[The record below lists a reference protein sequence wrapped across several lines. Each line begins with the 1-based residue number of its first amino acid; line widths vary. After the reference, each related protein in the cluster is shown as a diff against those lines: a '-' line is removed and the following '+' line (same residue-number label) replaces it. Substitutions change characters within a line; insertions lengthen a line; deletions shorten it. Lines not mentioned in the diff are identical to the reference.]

1 MTSWPSVRSSTRGGG
16 RIITGLRLISVRSA
30 PCVRI
35 ATCIS
40 GRVEAV
46 VNCGPQFNY
55 GTTGGTW
62 SYTGDG
68 YDSMTITPT
77 EGDVQLELAGSIP
90 LGVLGARCY
99 GRTTL
104 TQGQS
109 AFVALSWA
117 GGDVP
122 ANQDEASPC

>member
-1 MTSWPSVRSSTRGGG
+1 MTVHDFLAVGPVQREGRRADYHRPQPEFGAVGALVR
-16 RIITGLRLISVRSA
+16 V
-30 PCVRI
+30 

-46 VNCGPQFNY
+46 VNCGPLFDY

-62 SYTGDG
+62 SYTGEG
-68 YDSMTITPT
+68 YDSMTIVPA
-77 EGDVQLELAGSIP
+77 EGNVQLKLTGSIP
-90 LGVLGARCY
+90 LGVLGARWY

-109 AFVALSWA
+109 AFVTLSW
-117 GGDVP
+117 GGDHVP
-122 ANQDEASPC
+122 ASQDEA